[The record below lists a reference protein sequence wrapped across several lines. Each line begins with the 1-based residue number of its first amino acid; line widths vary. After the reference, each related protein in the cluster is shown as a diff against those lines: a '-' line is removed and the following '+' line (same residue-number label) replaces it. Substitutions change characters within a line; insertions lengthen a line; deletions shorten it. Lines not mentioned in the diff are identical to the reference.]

1 MRLRRTGASGRRGAP
16 LKPAPRRE
24 RKFGSPHTRN
34 GGKYWLPVILVAV
47 VLCYAQCR
55 WFDKAKKSRAAS
67 LDSPLANKIAEK
79 MLEMKGIKPEGEG
92 KASGNASQS
101 QGGGVAWGS
110 GAAAGGTAES
120 RGHVETCETCEGTG
134 RAEDGGLCPLC
145 LGHGARYLRRAPNEH
160 ICPSCVGMGRVLQE
174 DGTPAECPR
183 CGGRGVE

>member
-67 LDSPLANKIAEK
+67 LDSPIANKIAEK
-79 MLEMKGIKPEGEG
+79 MLEMKGIAPEGE
-92 KASGNASQS
+92 KAKGNASPP
-101 QGGGVAWGS
+101 QGGTVSWGA
-110 GAAAGGTAES
+110 GAAGGRAEAH
-120 RGHVETCETCEGTG
+120 GQTEICETCEGTG
-134 RAEDGGLCPLC
+134 RAENGGPCPLC
-145 LGHGARYLRRAPNEH
+145 YGHGARYLRKISPNEK
-160 ICPSCVGMGRVLQE
+160 ICPSCVGMGRILLD
-174 DGTPAECPR
+174 DGRAAECPR
-183 CGGRGVE
+183 CAGRGLE